1 MVKSEILKAGCVEEL
16 EQINLNSCGAIKY
29 IKEGKELLKSYFNC
43 NSSDIKILDNI
54 LASKSKL
61 NNLNCIVIDIKDYV
75 QIILDQN
82 LEILYSYI
90 KKRGAWKEL
99 EREQAQQT
107 LYKIYITLSRNK
119 NFIIKK
125 EYI

>member
-1 MVKSEILKAGCVEEL
+1 MYKSEILKADNINKL
-16 EQINLNSCGAIKY
+16 ENLFANTEV

-54 LASKSKL
+54 LAFKSKL

-90 KKRGAWKEL
+90 RTLGAWEEL

-107 LYKIYITLSRNK
+107 LYKIYIALIRT
-119 NFIIKK
+119 KK
-125 EYI
+125 YY

>member
-16 EQINLNSCGAIKY
+16 EQINLNSYGAIKD
-29 IKEGKELLKSYFNC
+29 IKEGKELLTSHFNC

-61 NNLNCIVIDIKDYV
+61 NNLSCIVIDIKDYI

-82 LEILYSYI
+82 LNILYSYI
-90 KKRGAWKEL
+90 KRFEAWEEL
-99 EREQAQQT
+99 EREQAQEI

-119 NFIIKK
+119 SIIN
-125 EYI
+125 

>member
-1 MVKSEILKAGCVEEL
+1 MVKSEILKAESLEEL
-16 EQINLNSCGAIKY
+16 EEININNGGAIK
-29 IKEGKELLKSYFNC
+29 EGIELLKGYFDSNK
-43 NSSDIKILDNI
+43 SDIKILSNI
-54 LASKSKL
+54 LASKKKL
-61 NNLNCIVIDIKDYV
+61 NNLSCIVIDIKDYI

-119 NFIIKK
+119 SIIN
-125 EYI
+125 

>member
-29 IKEGKELLKSYFNC
+29 IKEGKELLTSHFNC

-61 NNLNCIVIDIKDYV
+61 NNLSCIVIDIKDYI

-82 LEILYSYI
+82 LNILYSYI
-90 KKRGAWKEL
+90 KKFEAWEEL
-99 EREQAQQT
+99 EREQAQEI

-119 NFIIKK
+119 SIIN
-125 EYI
+125 